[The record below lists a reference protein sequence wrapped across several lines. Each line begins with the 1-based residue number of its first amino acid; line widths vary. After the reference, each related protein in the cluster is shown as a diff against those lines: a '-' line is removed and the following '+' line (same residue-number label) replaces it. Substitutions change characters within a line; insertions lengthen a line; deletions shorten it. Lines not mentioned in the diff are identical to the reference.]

1 MGADPPKFTVA
12 SCESLPQWWGE
23 EDSNLRRQRQQI
35 YSLPPL
41 AAWVS
46 PLKGVVGSMVQWIIV
61 QRQAAHAM
69 ELAKGFEPLTR

>member
-12 SCESLPQWWGE
+12 ACESLPQWWGE

-46 PLKGVVGSMVQWIIV
+46 PLKGVVAPMDKAQGQTARAV
-61 QRQAAHAM
+61 